1 MNSFAAFTGSESV
14 SMRCVSQNRGKNMK
28 PASVIIM
35 DEHPIVR
42 MSIEVLLQKNKNID
56 VVMKTD
62 DSREVINYMRTHS
75 VDLVILDIELPS
87 IDGFTLLK
95 RIKSIQADTRILF
108 LSSKSER
115 FYAGRAIQAGANG
128 FVSKRKEQ
136 EDIYHAVE
144 MLLSGYSFFPSETL
158 ELISNAGSR
167 KGATDDMPL
176 SNREI
181 TVLRYLANGLSNK
194 EIAEQLLLSNKT
206 ISAHKSNIFSKLH
219 VTSIVELIDYARVK
233 ELL

>member
-1 MNSFAAFTGSESV
+1 VTLRQRDVFLKQSEA
-14 SMRCVSQNRGKNMK
+14 KKMK

-42 MSIEVLLQKNKNID
+42 MSIEVLLQKNKNIS
-56 VVMKTD
+56 VVLKTD
-62 DSREVINYMRTHS
+62 DGREVIDYMRTHPVS
-75 VDLVILDIELPS
+75 LVILDIELPGV
-87 IDGFTLLK
+87 DGFTLLK
-95 RIKSIQADTRILF
+95 RIKSIQEDTKILF

-136 EDIYHAVE
+136 EDIYNAVE
-144 MLLSGYSFFPSETL
+144 MLLTGYSFFPSDTL
-158 ELISNAGSR
+158 HFISHPKSR
-167 KGATDDMPL
+167 KGDVDDMPL
-176 SNREI
+176 SNREV

-206 ISAHKSNIFSKLH
+206 ISAHKANIFSKLQ

>member
-1 MNSFAAFTGSESV
+1 
-14 SMRCVSQNRGKNMK
+14 MK

-42 MSIEVLLQKNKNID
+42 MSIEVLLQKNKNIE
-56 VVMKTD
+56 VVLKTD
-62 DSREVINYMRTHS
+62 NGREVINYMRNHP
-75 VDLVILDIELPS
+75 VDLVILDIELPTT
-87 IDGFTLLK
+87 DGFTLLK
-95 RIKSIQADTRILF
+95 RIKNIQEKTRILF

-136 EDIYHAVE
+136 EDIYKAVE

-158 ELISNAGSR
+158 EFISNPTSR
-167 KGATDDMPL
+167 KGATDDTPL

-219 VTSIVELIDYARVK
+219 VSSIVELIDYARVK

>member
-1 MNSFAAFTGSESV
+1 
-14 SMRCVSQNRGKNMK
+14 MK

-62 DSREVINYMRTHS
+62 DSREVVNYMRS
-75 VDLVILDIELPS
+75 NPVDLVILDIELPS

-95 RIKSIQADTRILF
+95 RIKSIQANTRILF

-144 MLLSGYSFFPSETL
+144 MLLAGYSFFPSETL
-158 ELISNAGSR
+158 ELISNPGSR
-167 KGATDDMPL
+167 NAVTDDTPL

-219 VTSIVELIDYARVK
+219 VSSIVELIDYARVK

>member
-1 MNSFAAFTGSESV
+1 
-14 SMRCVSQNRGKNMK
+14 MK

-42 MSIEVLLQKNKNID
+42 MSIEMLLQKNEDIN
-56 VVMKTD
+56 VVLKTD
-62 DSREVINYMRTHS
+62 DGREVIDYMRANL
-75 VDLVILDIELPS
+75 VDLVILDIELPKT
-87 IDGFTLLK
+87 DGFTLFK
-95 RIKSIQADTRILF
+95 RIKSIQENTKILF
-108 LSSKSER
+108 LSSKSET

-136 EDIYHAVE
+136 DDIFKAVE

-158 ELISNAGSR
+158 HFISNHKSR
-167 KGATDDMPL
+167 RGTMDDMPL
-176 SNREI
+176 SNREV

-206 ISAHKSNIFSKLH
+206 ISAHKANIFAKLGL
-219 VTSIVELIDYARVK
+219 TSIVELIDYAK
-233 ELL
+233 AHELL

>member
-1 MNSFAAFTGSESV
+1 
-14 SMRCVSQNRGKNMK
+14 MK

-42 MSIEVLLQKNKNID
+42 MSIEVLLQKNKDIN
-56 VVMKTD
+56 VVLKTD
-62 DSREVINYMRTHS
+62 DGREVIDYMRANP
-75 VDLVILDIELPS
+75 VDLVILDIELPNT
-87 IDGFTLLK
+87 DGFTLLK
-95 RIKSIQADTRILF
+95 RIKGIQEKTKILF
-108 LSSKSER
+108 LSSKSES

-136 EDIYHAVE
+136 EDIFNAVE

-158 ELISNAGSR
+158 HFISSHKSR
-167 KGATDDMPL
+167 RGTMDDMPL

-206 ISAHKSNIFSKLH
+206 ISAHKANIFSKLGL
-219 VTSIVELIDYARVK
+219 TSIVELIDYAKVH